1 MRHGMTAMSLSDQAK
16 ATAPH
21 NATIWR
27 QIKAQRSRVQT
38 EPKWLPAGPRRNR
51 RRLCSLLIAE
61 LLRDQLLANRP
72 DLPRP
77 TRAGP

>member
-16 ATAPH
+16 TTVH
-21 NATIWR
+21 DNATIWR
-27 QIKAQRSRVQT
+27 EIKARRSKVRS
-38 EPKWLPAGPRRNR
+38 EPEWLSSGPRRNR

-61 LLRDQLLANRP
+61 LLRDQVMASRP
-72 DLPRP
+72 ALPRP